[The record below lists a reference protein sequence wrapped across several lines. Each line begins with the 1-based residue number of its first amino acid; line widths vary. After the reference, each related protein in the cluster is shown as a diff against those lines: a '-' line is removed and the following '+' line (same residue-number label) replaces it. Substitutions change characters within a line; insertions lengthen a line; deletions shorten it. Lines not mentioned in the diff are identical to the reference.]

1 VGRFEIK
8 FSREAA
14 RQYKKL
20 PKEYKRLVDI
30 AFSRLSEGLGLD
42 LKPVAGEKD
51 VYRIRVGKYRVLFMK
66 LNEIVLVFRISPR
79 GDVYKE

>member
-1 VGRFEIK
+1 MGRFEIK

-14 RQYKKL
+14 KQYKKL